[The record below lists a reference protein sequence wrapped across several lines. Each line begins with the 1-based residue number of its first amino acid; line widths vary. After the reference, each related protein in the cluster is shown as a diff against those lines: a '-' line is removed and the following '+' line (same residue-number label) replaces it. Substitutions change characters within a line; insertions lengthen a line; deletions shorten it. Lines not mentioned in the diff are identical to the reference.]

1 MIRVIP
7 LMVSPL
13 HQPMAPWVY
22 AADAEGESHKD
33 FGGYGVVAAP
43 VGEKEAALAW
53 LAGVKAHHTLARLD
67 GSVSHLV
74 SGERALMSKT
84 AVSRVPR
91 SILQLKASAWRPV
104 AWGRW
109 AYADPIMLGE
119 GRAVVSPME
128 RLASHPGAHHR
139 DTVVLED
146 NESLSGAT
154 AKGRSPCRAVN
165 YILRKTAALSGASGI
180 RPACPW
186 VDTKHQPADALSRL

>member
-1 MIRVIP
+1 
-7 LMVSPL
+7 MVSPL

-22 AADAEGESHKD
+22 AADAEGQSSKD
-33 FGGYGVVAAP
+33 YGGYGVVATRA
-43 VGEKEAALAW
+43 GAQEAELAW

-67 GSVSHLV
+67 GSISHLV

-91 SILQLKASAWRPV
+91 SLLQLEAHAWQPV

-109 AYADPIMLGE
+109 TFADPIMLGE
-119 GRAVVSPME
+119 GRALVALME
-128 RLASHPGAHHR
+128 RVAGHPGAHHF
-139 DTVVLED
+139 DAVVLED
-146 NESLSGAT
+146 NESLAGAV

-165 YILRKTAALSGASGI
+165 YLLRKLAALSCASGI